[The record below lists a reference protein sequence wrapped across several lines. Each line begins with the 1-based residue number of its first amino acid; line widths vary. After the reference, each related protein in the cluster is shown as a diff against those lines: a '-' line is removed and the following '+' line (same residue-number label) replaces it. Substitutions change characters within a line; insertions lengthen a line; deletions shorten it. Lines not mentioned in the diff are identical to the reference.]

1 MNDFRLSR
9 LPNPGMAYDTP
20 ACDVHCGIG
29 IRVLITT
36 GCTSKPVPG
45 AVAPRLAARTNP
57 AGIRRVDQLNGDS
70 VSRGFVRNERLQ
82 FSERPTGHHP
92 IEMFV
97 PSARLEPNA
106 RELFH

>member
-36 GCTSKPVPG
+36 GCTSKPVAG

-57 AGIRRVDQLNGDS
+57 AGIRRVDQLNGDTAS
-70 VSRGFVRNERLQ
+70 SGFVPNEHLQ
-82 FSERPTGHHP
+82 FSERPTAPHT
-92 IEMFV
+92 IEMLV
-97 PSARLEPNA
+97 PCSRLEPNA